1 MKASVVTKT
10 KSSAGTGD
18 GQNLFQIWA
27 IFSSF
32 FREIKLNEEERQ
44 NFDINVMTK

>member
-27 IFSSF
+27 IFF
-32 FREIKLNEEERQ
+32 FFPRNKIK
-44 NFDINVMTK
+44 